1 MSQQTAEQLAQRVF
15 DLGLITDRQ
24 LQQIWGELGSR
35 HVASD
40 DFLQMLVRREILTNY
55 QVERLLKGE
64 KTGFFFGDYKVL
76 YLVGAGSFA
85 RVYRAVHKKTENV
98 VAVKVL
104 RKRFSENP
112 AQYRQF
118 VREGLLG
125 KSLRHENIVPI
136 YDVVSKKNEHFLVM
150 EFIEGRNLRQFVKI
164 RKKIEPLEAVRL
176 MSEITS
182 GLQYAFERA
191 LTHRD
196 LKISNVLVSSRGT
209 AKLVDFGLASIDIS
223 LNDSGGLPGAS
234 SPNSRT
240 VDYAALERVTGVR
253 RDDSRSDIYFLG
265 CIFYHM
271 LTGRPALKETKDR
284 VQRLAKTRFLEV
296 VPIQKVDPAI
306 PHSVSIVVNKAMT
319 LDPERRYQT
328 PGTMLSDL
336 RIAARRL
343 TGAEQDDES
352 DGDDN
357 SSEAGTSLAATE
369 NQLSV
374 MVVESN
380 GQMQNVFREGFKRA
394 GYRVLITGNPQLVFA
409 RFQQE
414 PDTTDCVIFNAQE
427 VGRPALDVFN
437 RFAEHEA
444 TRNVPALLLLDDTQL
459 NWKPQARM
467 APHRLVLTMPLTM
480 RKLRT
485 ALTHVTSRQTAVVN
499 PGSQGNA
506 PAADG

>member
-35 HVASD
+35 HVAPD
-40 DFLQMLVRREILTNY
+40 DFLQMLVRREVLTNY

-64 KTGFFFGDYKVL
+64 KSGFFFGDYKVL

-85 RVYRAVHKKTENV
+85 RVYRAVHKKTGNV

-112 AQYRQF
+112 GQYREF

-136 YDVVSKKNEHFLVM
+136 YEVVSKKTEHFLVM
-150 EFIEGRNLRQFVKI
+150 EFIEGRDLRQFVKI
-164 RKKIEPLEAVRL
+164 RKKIESLEAVRL

-182 GLQYAFERA
+182 GLKYAFERA

-209 AKLVDFGLASIDIS
+209 AKLVDFGLASIDVS
-223 LNDSGGLPGAS
+223 LNDSSAIPGAAS
-234 SPNSRT
+234 ANSRT
-240 VDYAALERVTGVR
+240 VDYAALERATGVR

-271 LTGRPALKETKDR
+271 LTGLPALKETKDR

-296 VPIQKVDPAI
+296 VPVQKADPSI
-306 PHSVSIVVNKAMT
+306 PHCVSIVVNKALM

-328 PGTMLSDL
+328 PGAMLSDL
-336 RIAARRL
+336 RIAKRRL
-343 TGAEQDDES
+343 EGGDS
-352 DGDDN
+352 DAQANGDAN
-357 SSEAGTSLAATE
+357 GTDSADTE

-380 GQMQNVFREGFKRA
+380 GEMQNVFRNGFKRA
-394 GYRVLITGNPQLVFA
+394 GYRVLITSNPQLVFS
-409 RFQQE
+409 RFQQD
-414 PDTTDCVIFNAQE
+414 PDTTDCIILNAQE
-427 VGRPALDVFN
+427 VGEPALEVFN
-437 RFAEHEA
+437 RFAESEA
-444 TRNVPALLLLDDTQL
+444 TRGIPALLLLDETQAK
-459 NWKPQARM
+459 WKSQARM
-467 APHRLVLTMPLTM
+467 APHRGVLLMPLTM
-480 RKLRT
+480 RKLR
-485 ALTHVTSRQTAVVN
+485 AAVAHVTSQQTAGVAQAETN
-499 PGSQGNA
+499 DAGG
-506 PAADG
+506 

>member
-1 MSQQTAEQLAQRVF
+1 MSQLTAEQLAQRVF

-35 HVASD
+35 HVAQD
-40 DFLQMLVRREILTNY
+40 DLLQMLVRREVLTNY
-55 QVERLLKGE
+55 QVERLLKDE
-64 KTGFFFGDYKVL
+64 KSGFFFGDYKVL

-85 RVYRAVHKKTENV
+85 RVYRAVHKDTGNV

-125 KSLRHENIVPI
+125 KSLRHDNIVPI
-136 YDVVSKKNEHFLVM
+136 FDVVSKKAEHFLVM
-150 EFIEGRNLRQFVKI
+150 EFIEGRDLRQFVKV
-164 RKKIEPLEAVRL
+164 RKKIEPFEAVRL

-209 AKLVDFGLASIDIS
+209 AKLVDFGLASIDVS
-223 LNDSGGLPGAS
+223 LNDSSGLPGAG

-240 VDYAALERVTGVR
+240 VDYAALERATGVR

-265 CIFYHM
+265 CIFYHL
-271 LTGRPALKETKDR
+271 LTGRAALKETRDR
-284 VQRLAKTRFLEV
+284 IQRLAKTRFLEV
-296 VPIQKVDPAI
+296 IPVQKLDPSI
-306 PHSVSIVVNKAMT
+306 PHSVSIVTNKALS

-328 PGTMLSDL
+328 PGAMLSDL

-343 TGAEQDDES
+343 EGADQDGQNNGNPPEVLS
-352 DGDDN
+352 
-357 SSEAGTSLAATE
+357 ATAAE

-380 GQMQNVFREGFKRA
+380 GEMQNVFRNGFKRA
-394 GYRVLITGNPQLVFA
+394 GYRVLITSNPQLVFA

-414 PDTTDCVIFNAQE
+414 PGTTDCVIFNAQE
-427 VGRPALDVFN
+427 VGESALDVFN
-437 RFAEHEA
+437 RFAESEA
-444 TRNVPALLLLDDTQL
+444 TRSVPALLLLDETQSK
-459 NWKPQARM
+459 WKSQARM
-467 APHRLVLTMPLTM
+467 APHRLVLSMPLTM
-480 RKLRT
+480 RKLRA
-485 ALTHVTSRQTAVVN
+485 ALVHVTSRQTAAAEADSAN
-499 PGSQGNA
+499 NTTT
-506 PAADG
+506 ADG